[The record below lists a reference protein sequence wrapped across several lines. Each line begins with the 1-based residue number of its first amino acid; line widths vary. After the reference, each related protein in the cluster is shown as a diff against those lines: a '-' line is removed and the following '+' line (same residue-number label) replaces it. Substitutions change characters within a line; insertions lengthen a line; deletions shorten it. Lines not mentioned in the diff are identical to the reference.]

1 LRGPGFPPDKSIS
14 PHDGVV
20 SRLAAHLK
28 LQPDL
33 WAEYASREVTRWEHL
48 AELYRYL
55 ELSPFSRA
63 QQKTCIRHL
72 YPHAMRTDRGFL
84 LAEEM
89 LSWLHNNKVIFP
101 SVEVIERTLAEPER
115 GLRLANKPETG
126 TG

>member
-1 LRGPGFPPDKSIS
+1 MDAFQQIPRNVLRTPGNLRQEQCWPRIEQFKD
-14 PHDGVV
+14 D
-20 SRLAAHLK
+20 RLAAHLK

-55 ELSPFSRA
+55 ELSPFNRA

-89 LSWLHNNKVIFP
+89 LSWLHNNKGYFP
-101 SVEVIERTLAEPER
+101 LC
-115 GLRLANKPETG
+115 
-126 TG
+126 